1 MKFHEKSVLT
11 VTILL
16 RKVARCIL
24 GTRNW
29 VLTLLRRQR
38 KKIFSRPAVGGWSF
52 CFLSAYQENAE
63 NPLQTSD

>member
-1 MKFHEKSVLT
+1 MRDISFLVNFSEKTVLP

-24 GTRNW
+24 GTRDR

-38 KKIFSRPAVGGWSF
+38 KKNIFETGCGRLVF
-52 CFLSAYQENAE
+52 FIMEFFSA
-63 NPLQTSD
+63 D